1 MNKKII
7 SLDNLSD
14 NLNIPPGTCFDSL
27 GSFAPRAPDKI
38 VSVDKKRNIFSEE
51 TSVNHDRSAITD
63 KVRGKIIQ
71 K

>member
-1 MNKKII
+1 MI

-14 NLNIPPGTCFDSL
+14 ILNIPPGTCLDSL

-38 VSVDKKRNIFSEE
+38 VSVDKKRNISLEA